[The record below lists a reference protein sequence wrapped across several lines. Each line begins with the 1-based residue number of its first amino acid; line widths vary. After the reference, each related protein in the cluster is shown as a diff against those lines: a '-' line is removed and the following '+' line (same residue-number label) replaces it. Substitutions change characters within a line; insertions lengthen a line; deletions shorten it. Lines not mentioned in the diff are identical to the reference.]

1 MNANYFIVRVSPGHL
16 WVFAWNRFG
25 AGAEL
30 VVVLRE
36 VNRKTEMNQR
46 FRENRHIFL
55 HIGGS
60 CAAAQEFKLFYRVHG
75 ARTLFDL
82 TLESLLSISRA
93 CLHTAKGSK
102 DRDELTIP

>member
-1 MNANYFIVRVSPGHL
+1 MNANYFIVRLAPGHL

-46 FRENRHIFL
+46 FRENRHIFFAYWWFL
-55 HIGGS
+55 R
-60 CAAAQEFKLFYRVHG
+60 C
-75 ARTLFDL
+75 RTGIQ
-82 TLESLLSISRA
+82 TILSSAWRQD
-93 CLHTAKGSK
+93 TV
-102 DRDELTIP
+102 